1 MKKLFL
7 IPLCLILI
15 VACKKE
21 TFDTNLGEYDK
32 YPYSSLSIEEQKDK
46 LAAESDAIL
55 SSLNGLQNEDGIKVL
70 KSFFYLLNQSY
81 LDIEDVLDFDEDSYI
96 INVKDM
102 NGEFTW
108 NTTTESWDKKAL
120 SGKIIFNFPVET
132 STTNNGKVEITGAG
146 SGNKGDY
153 YIDGESGLIEIPK
166 NLKLVVSLSSK
177 EVASYELKATDPN
190 VDNIVNDAT
199 VKIALGNYVI
209 STNTQ
214 KEADSKVSS
223 TLSIKAGSNVIID
236 AILSS
241 TINWEYVYEY
251 ETSISLQWDDK
262 KQNWVVYDSET
273 ETDTIITLDFQN
285 VELSIGS
292 DLAIVG
298 YVNLKE
304 MNSQFD
310 KISKKYRDTYGYDPW
325 YWTDT
330 TKEAAIKE
338 EVAAY
343 NANIKMI
350 LVSKKDK
357 YKIASLKFGYT
368 TETYGSSKYF
378 YIEPIL
384 VFNDK
389 TEASLETFFG
399 EGFDKVIDAWM
410 NFFMS
415 FE

>member
-7 IPLCLILI
+7 IPLCVILI

-21 TFDTNLGEYDK
+21 TFDPNLGEYDK
-32 YPYSSLSIEEQKDK
+32 YSYSSLSTEQQKDK

-70 KSFFYLLNQSY
+70 KSFFYLMDQSY
-81 LDIEDVLDFDEDSYI
+81 LDIEDVLDFDEDTYI
-96 INVKDM
+96 IDVKDM

-108 NTTTESWDKKAL
+108 NFATESWDKKAL
-120 SGKIIFNFPVET
+120 SGKVIFNFPVEK
-132 STTNNGKVEITGAG
+132 STTNNGKVEITGTG
-146 SGNKGDY
+146 SGTKGNPYNNDP
-153 YIDGESGLIEIPK
+153 ELRQLELPK
-166 NLKLVVSLSSK
+166 DLKLVASLSGK

-190 VDNIVNDAT
+190 YNDIAKDAS

-223 TLSIKAGSNVIID
+223 TFNIKAGSNVILN

-241 TINWEYVYEY
+241 TIDWEYLDEY
-251 ETSISLQWDDK
+251 ETYVWDGG
-262 KQNWVVYDSET
+262 QGSYET
-273 ETDTIITLDFQN
+273 VIDTIIALDYQRAEVN
-285 VELSIGS
+285 IGNN
-292 DLAIVG
+292 LAIVG
-298 YVNLKE
+298 YVNVKE
-304 MNSQFD
+304 LNNQLNKIEEKFD
-310 KISKKYRDTYGYDPW
+310 NLPR
-325 YWTDT
+325 TDANR
-330 TKEAAIKE
+330 EAFIIE
-338 EVAAY
+338 GVAAY

-357 YKIASLKFGYT
+357 YKIASLKYGYT

-389 TEASLETFFG
+389 TEVSAETFFG
-399 EGFDKVIDAWM
+399 DGFDTIIDAWM